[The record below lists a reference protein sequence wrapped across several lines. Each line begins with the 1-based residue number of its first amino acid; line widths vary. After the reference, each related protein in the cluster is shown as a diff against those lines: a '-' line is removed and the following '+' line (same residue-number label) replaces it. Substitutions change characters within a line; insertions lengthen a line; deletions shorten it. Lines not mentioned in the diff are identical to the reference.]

1 MLLTSFSVPPDAGE
15 NLSFFGKLGGAA
27 GGILYHWLS
36 EEPSAQVTGT
46 TTTGKGTYFTKRL
59 SIIAHPRVE
68 ALLAGPIGPSVLE
81 ARRSSDAA
89 SAGERC
95 SRQNRRDA
103 SAWVMP
109 SELSVSRN
117 SAPFHFSAGS
127 KLPTSSIASPVPAPV
142 VAVPAAAT
150 RSSS

>member
-68 ALLAGPIGPSVLE
+68 ALLAGPVGFGSRVVGAPILFALNDLVGSACLTKNVSL
-81 ARRSSDAA
+81 AMVRA
-89 SAGERC
+89 SG
-95 SRQNRRDA
+95 
-103 SAWVMP
+103 
-109 SELSVSRN
+109 
-117 SAPFHFSAGS
+117 G
-127 KLPTSSIASPVPAPV
+127 ASP
-142 VAVPAAAT
+142 
-150 RSSS
+150 R

>member
-68 ALLAGPIGPSVLE
+68 ALLAGPIGFGSRVVGAPILFALNDRVGKRLQVDE
-81 ARRSSDAA
+81 AAAQRRS
-89 SAGERC
+89 
-95 SRQNRRDA
+95 
-103 SAWVMP
+103 
-109 SELSVSRN
+109 
-117 SAPFHFSAGS
+117 
-127 KLPTSSIASPVPAPV
+127 
-142 VAVPAAAT
+142 
-150 RSSS
+150 